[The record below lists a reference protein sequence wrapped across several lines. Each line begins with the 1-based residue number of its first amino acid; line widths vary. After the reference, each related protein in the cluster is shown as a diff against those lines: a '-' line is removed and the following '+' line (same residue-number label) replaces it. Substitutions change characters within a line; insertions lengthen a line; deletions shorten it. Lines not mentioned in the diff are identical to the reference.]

1 MTKVS
6 EVMDCINSME
16 STCEVSDW
24 RVNGLR
30 IWPIARIRLS
40 ILIRDHDFVGPK
52 MEPHSHRGLLGLL
65 AGFSISFLSIIQLM
79 LTPGSWRSFPAV
91 LLTKPSDAHRGFNIY
106 SGPLQEQLR
115 AHGTRSLAIEVS
127 SRPRRPGWGEPVLL
141 LDRFWLALG
150 IRALYGLLRFFRGAF
165 ADLPG
170 HRDASKLLAARFPS
184 LGSRILSRQSLIREA
199 TFLEAYQCYFSI
211 LLHLVRPRKAFIICY
226 YSRLAMGLILAARKR
241 HVLSADY
248 QHGVQGKLHYAY
260 GSWASFPPGGYELL
274 PDVFLTWSMAEKL
287 AIDQWASPTPHR
299 SIVVGNLLTEHVQ
312 NRLASHARNYRDSL
326 RSLGKKPWVLYSLQ
340 NFIPPDWIWQAI
352 RDSSTEL
359 KWLIRLHPQYP
370 NLRRVVHEKLG
381 TGSTIDYDLDQ
392 ASLLP
397 LPLLLANI
405 AVHVTGNSSVV
416 LEALQAGKPSI
427 VIDHYGK
434 EYYADL
440 IASGTVTTASDPR
453 QLKLAL
459 RSALSSTSATPP
471 AGAANSLW
479 EFLGSDPR
487 PGI

>member
-6 EVMDCINSME
+6 EVMDCINSIE

-52 MEPHSHRGLLGLL
+52 MEPHSHRGPLRLLE
-65 AGFSISFLSIIQLM
+65 GFSISFFSIIQLM
-79 LTPGSWRSFPAV
+79 LAPGSWRSFKAI

-115 AHGTRSLAIEVS
+115 AHGTRPLAIEVS
-127 SRPRRPGWGEPVLL
+127 NRPHRPRWGEPVLL

-150 IRALYGLLRFFRGAF
+150 IRALYGLLRFFRRASVY
-165 ADLPG
+165 LPG
-170 HRDASKLLAARFPS
+170 HRSAIDQIAARFPS

-199 TFLEAYQCYFSI
+199 TFLDAYRCSFDL

-226 YSRLAMGLILAARKR
+226 YSRLGMGLILAARKR
-241 HVLSADY
+241 HTLTADY

-260 GSWASFPPGGYELL
+260 GSWAAFPPEGYDLL
-274 PDVFLTWSMAEKL
+274 PDVFLNWSVAEKL

-312 NRLASHARNYRDSL
+312 DRFASQAWKYSDWL
-326 RSLGKKPWVLYSLQ
+326 RSLGEKPWVLYSLQ
-340 NFIPPDWIWQAI
+340 NFVPPDWIWQAI
-352 RDSSTEL
+352 RDSSAEL

-370 NLRRVVHEKLG
+370 NLREIVHARLG
-381 TGSTIDYDLDQ
+381 TDGTIDYDIDK
-392 ASLLP
+392 ASQLP
-397 LPLLLANI
+397 LPLLLTNI

-427 VIDHYGK
+427 VIDHYGR

-440 IASGTVTTASDPR
+440 IASGKARAASDPR
-453 QLKLAL
+453 QLSLAL
-459 RSALSSTSATPP
+459 KDALSSTSATPP
-471 AGAANSLW
+471 AGTSNSFR
-479 EFLGSDPR
+479 EFLGSNPR